1 MIFASISAFGIF
13 LLVLLGII
21 VWVVSMGIFS
31 GPFGYSDEAFIPCGI
46 CSLLIAGIAIF
57 VAIKLFG
64 SVGNDEPKT
73 VDAAYENLINE
84 HTSEP
89 EEIRNYRKQ
98 LMKEN
103 GKAMLEK
110 KAAIKKELEGKMNE
124 SLAKW
129 RKEVEAKYRAEYEAK
144 ATNIT
149 KNASE
154 VAKKRAEYD
163 KKHKKSSSNQT
174 ISIGNS
180 VIDVQVNGKRIVI
193 DNEGVHQY

>member
-13 LLVLLGII
+13 LLILLGII
-21 VWVVSMGIFS
+21 VWFVSMGMFAGIFD
-31 GPFGYSDEAFIPCGI
+31 YSTDAFIPCTI
-46 CSLLIAGIAIF
+46 CSLLIAGVAIF
-57 VAIKLFG
+57 VAIKFFG